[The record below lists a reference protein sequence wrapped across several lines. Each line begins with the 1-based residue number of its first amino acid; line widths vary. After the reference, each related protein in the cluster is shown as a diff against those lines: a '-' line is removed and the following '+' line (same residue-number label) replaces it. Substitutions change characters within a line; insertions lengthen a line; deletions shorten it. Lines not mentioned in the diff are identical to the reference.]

1 MIKFGRPLVALLALI
16 LIAAATGFVRP
27 AAAQI
32 PYTSLLWS
40 EPRYAAVVIDANTGE
55 VLYTKHP
62 DSPRYPASITK
73 IMTLYLTF
81 EALSAGRLSLSDTLV
96 VSPYAASMAPTK
108 LGLSPGSTITVD
120 EAMRAVAVK
129 SANDMA
135 VALAE
140 RIGGT
145 EARFAAL
152 MTLRAQELGMANTQF
167 VNASGLPDSRQ
178 LSSAR
183 DIAILSRSV
192 MRDYPQYYSYFSL
205 HSFAYRGETMNN
217 HNHLLDSMPG
227 VDGLKTGFTNASG
240 FNLAASA
247 VQDGRRLIA
256 VVMGGSSSSARD
268 ANVADLLNTGFDV
281 LRRRDR
287 GETITVAQNLFEPEP
302 SGPILRPQLEQGDA
316 DQHGGKGVGTD
327 GDEDAQPIHVNSM
340 RALLAP
346 PTRSKSCSTS
356 HEVSYVRGRH
366 HRRTRVV
373 TSHTHCVSER
383 PYEEV
388 VNAAAAPPE
397 HCHTI
402 KVRQGR
408 GRHSRLVSVRRCDAG
423 APEEVADASDAPVE
437 HHAKSADRGGWFVQV
452 GAFRS
457 RSDARIELAK
467 LGRRFSGQF
476 ADAEANVGGAVGGM
490 FRARFMGLS
499 AEAAKDACSL
509 LRSHRMPCVANAGS

>member
-1 MIKFGRPLVALLALI
+1 MIKIGRPLVAFLTLMLLVG
-16 LIAAATGFVRP
+16 ATGFARP
-27 AAAQI
+27 AAAQM

-40 EPRYAAVVIDANTGE
+40 EPRYAAIVIDANTGE
-55 VLYTKHP
+55 VLYSKHS

-81 EALSAGRLSLSDTLV
+81 EALSAGRLSLSDTLT

-152 MTLRAQELGMANTQF
+152 MTLRAQELGMTNTQY

-178 LSSAR
+178 LSSAH
-183 DIAILSRSV
+183 DIAVLSRSV
-192 MRDYPQYYSYFSL
+192 MRDYPQFYSYFSL
-205 HSFAYRGETMNN
+205 HQFVYRGSVVNN

-227 VDGLKTGFTNASG
+227 VDGLKTGYTNASG

-268 ANVADLLNTGFDV
+268 ANVAELLNTGFDV
-281 LRRRDR
+281 MRRRDR
-287 GETITVAQNLFEPEP
+287 GENITVAQNLFEPEP
-302 SGPILRPQLEQGDA
+302 SGPILRPSLAQGDA
-316 DQHGGKGVGTD
+316 DQQSLKVGTEE
-327 GDEDAQPIHVNSM
+327 DEDVQPIQISTG
-340 RALLAP
+340 RRPLLAP
-346 PTRSKSCSTS
+346 ATRTKSCSS
-356 HEVSYVRGRH
+356 VKEVSIVRGRH
-366 HRRTRVV
+366 HRKTRVV
-373 TSHTHCVSER
+373 STRTHCVAETPYQEIVSRSADPR
-383 PYEEV
+383 P
-388 VNAAAAPPE
+388 
-397 HCHTI
+397 CHTV
-402 KVRQGR
+402 KVRHGRR
-408 GRHSRLVSVRRCDAG
+408 GRMVSVKRCDDA
-423 APEEVADASDAPVE
+423 APEEVADVSSVPAAS
-437 HHAKSADRGGWFVQV
+437 HAKADHQGGWFVQV

-457 RSDARIELAK
+457 RSDARIELSK
-467 LGRRFSGQF
+467 LARKYSTQF

-490 FRARFMGLS
+490 FRARFIGFS
-499 AEAAKDACSL
+499 AEAAKDACSV
-509 LRSHRMPCVANAGS
+509 LRAHRLPCAAMAAR